1 MSKMKQIAA
10 LTAMLVGVIMYASP
24 AKSAVCFLPDDDGSC
39 GGGDIEI
46 SDGSDSDDN
55 KTEEKCEDFPV
66 SATEYEKM
74 KNCFD
79 FTPCTKSKTNEVK
92 YKKGAQK
99 ENTTWSNGICCTNGE
114 KYFSKQGQCCP
125 TTGCTCSGGRVWNPS
140 TEQCECPEGKEFVGG
155 VCTCAGNT
163 VPDSDGNCI
172 LPAGC
177 TYEYRQATTAD
188 SCGLTDLNKNYQC
201 ASTINGCTCYT
212 QLKKVS
218 SVWVFMTGD
227 VTLFNKISNKSATCV
242 DENNVTR
249 YQTICQGTPKSKCST
264 GYEFK
269 PNGCV
274 SDTYNNGFE
283 VKGDEW
289 GDCVKK
295 EEKCLYKYTHL
306 TDGIT
311 YYTRGGLDGQT
322 LRFGKNGD
330 QCYTEG
336 FKTTRTFTCAW
347 YNGTYR
353 CGGLDGPECTNH
365 GGSCE
370 VERTCQKH
378 YNCERGTN
386 CWDIL
391 SANKSIEKGGM
402 GYPYIAT
409 IYNKISNTSASCTT
423 IYDETK
429 YETLCEGTLRSR
441 CRKKFTPNGCESDSY
456 SIYSVYDNTVI
467 NVVGDKFG
475 DCGCDTSNGLYETDD
490 DCLKANESQ
499 SLKCTV
505 KGECYQT
512 CEAAGKYSTKEA
524 CKKAS
529 PKYTE
534 CKSEADGRCYVP
546 IKKGWGIHYG
556 ANYENAYDRTYICY
570 DGNVPMDT
578 SWTVSVLVRNE
589 PFIDWKDAE
598 DLNGDTYTY
607 IHEAKGELRYPAGE
621 YKISLGTEWKRY
633 MYVDRMTL
641 RKGSGEYCIYEWN
654 SLAGQYDFETTGDF
668 CSATVDAIG
677 RNIIGIFATFE
688 EGEEYYVTASM
699 SPNGYECKLKKYVYP
714 NHQNVVK
721 GGVDLSPFEKEKFSK
736 EVMQTHKIKS

>member
-55 KTEEKCEDFPV
+55 KPEEKCDGFTI

-79 FTPCTKSKTNEVK
+79 LTPCTKSKTNEVK

-125 TTGCTCSGGRVWNPS
+125 TTGCACSGGRVWNPS

-177 TYEYRQATTAD
+177 TYEYRQATTED
-188 SCGLTDLNKNYQC
+188 SCGLTDLNTNYQC
-201 ASTINGCTCYT
+201 MSNINGCRCYT
-212 QLKKVS
+212 QLQKVS
-218 SVWVFMTGD
+218 SVWVGGGGY
-227 VTLFNKISNKSATCV
+227 VTPYNRISNKSATCV
-242 DENNVTR
+242 DEKGVTR
-249 YQTICQGTPKSKCST
+249 YQTICKGTTKSSCSAR
-264 GYEFK
+264 GKNYEFK

-295 EEKCLYKYTHL
+295 EETCTYEYTHL
-306 TDGIT
+306 TKDIT
-311 YYTRGGLDGQT
+311 RYTIGGLDGQT
-322 LRFGKNGD
+322 LRFGKNGN

-336 FKTTRTFTCAW
+336 LKATITSTCAK

-353 CGGLDGPECTNH
+353 CGGLDGPECTNP

-378 YNCERGTN
+378 YNCERGTK
-386 CWDIL
+386 CWDLL
-391 SANKSIEKGGM
+391 SANKSIEKWGM
-402 GYPYIAT
+402 GFPSIAT

-423 IYDETK
+423 LDDETK
-429 YETLCEGTLRSR
+429 YETLCEGTLRSQ
-441 CRKKFTPNGCESDSY
+441 CWKKFTLNGCESDSY
-456 SIYSVYDNTVI
+456 SIYSVYDNTLL
-467 NVVGDKFG
+467 NVVGGKFG
-475 DCGCDTSNGLYETDD
+475 DCSCDTSNGLYETDD

-505 KGECYQT
+505 KGDCYLT
-512 CEAAGKYSTKEA
+512 CEAAGKYSTENA
-524 CKKAS
+524 CKTDTKEYSAKCTKFNNCYEPEINGFLIKMDS
-529 PKYTE
+529 GQKRNW
-534 CKSEADGRCYVP
+534 RCYDWTHSNSCDVSAYAYLRDIEYRSDIKDDDFPGDWAKTVKGQFGRSFDDSLQQFPAGTYYLCFGQSGSRQPNSSTCPMPDLGSLSLETHHTTDVP
-546 IKKGWGIHYG
+546 IRKGQQGLK
-556 ANYENAYDRTYICY
+556 
-570 DGNVPMDT
+570 
-578 SWTVSVLVRNE
+578 TVSDAVCTKVKFVAGATYLVRYN
-589 PFIDWKDAE
+589 
-598 DLNGDTYTY
+598 
-607 IHEAKGELRYPAGE
+607 
-621 YKISLGTEWKRY
+621 
-633 MYVDRMTL
+633 
-641 RKGSGEYCIYEWN
+641 
-654 SLAGQYDFETTGDF
+654 FESTSVS
-668 CSATVDAIG
+668 C
-677 RNIIGIFATFE
+677 N
-688 EGEEYYVTASM
+688 
-699 SPNGYECKLKKYVYP
+699 
-714 NHQNVVK
+714 
-721 GGVDLSPFEKEKFSK
+721 
-736 EVMQTHKIKS
+736 